1 MSVGFGLSVTVDK
14 YFPPVL
20 MLYRLNN
27 ASKITVEPHWLQVFV
42 FFCNRVHCRTEACY
56 FDLCVERKWKC
67 LLIRNYIFHGAFSCL
82 TWQRVQC
89 HLALINTYLCPDVCS
104 CCSLNFVF
112 ITINTTFLFIT
123 TVYNHKHKDHRK
135 HLSHLCMF
143 NIPCCFNKM

>member
-82 TWQRVQC
+82 T
-89 HLALINTYLCPDVCS
+89 
-104 CCSLNFVF
+104 
-112 ITINTTFLFIT
+112 
-123 TVYNHKHKDHRK
+123 
-135 HLSHLCMF
+135 
-143 NIPCCFNKM
+143 